1 MELIPVKEFK
11 NLARDLDTGA
21 ILNIDTTAPLG
32 LKQAK
37 EKRRKE
43 KEQLEK
49 NTNDINSIK
58 MDLTEIKTMLETVLK
73 KGKISDGR

>member
-21 ILNIDTTAPLG
+21 ILNIDTTDPLG

-58 MDLTEIKTMLETVLK
+58 SEVSEIKTML
-73 KGKISDGR
+73 KILIEGRNDG

>member
-1 MELIPVKEFK
+1 MELAPVKGFK

-32 LKQAK
+32 LKLAK
-37 EKRRKE
+37 EKRQKE

-58 MDLTEIKTMLETVLK
+58 MDLTEIKTML
-73 KGKISDGR
+73 KILLTEEKDHG